1 MGGLMQPRTAAAL
14 AALGSLGLLLGAF
27 GFQHLGGL
35 APCEMCIWQR
45 WPHVAAIVLG
55 AAALA
60 MPGVRAPIAW
70 GGAAAMAVSAGLGL
84 FHTGVERKWWEG
96 ITECSVAQG
105 DMSTDALLNAIL
117 AAPVVRCDQVAWDL
131 AGLSMASWNGLA
143 SLALLG
149 LWVVAARA

>member
-1 MGGLMQPRTAAAL
+1 MRPRALAAL
-14 AALGSLGLLLGAF
+14 AALGSLALLLGAF

-45 WPHVAAIVLG
+45 WPHAAAIVLG

-60 MPGVRAPIAW
+60 MPGLRARIAVL
-70 GGAAAMAVSAGLGL
+70 GAAVMTVSAGLAL
-84 FHTGVERKWWEG
+84 LHTGVERKWWEG

-105 DMSTDALLNAIL
+105 DMSVDALLDAIL

-131 AGLSMASWNGLA
+131 AGLSMASWNGLL
-143 SLALLG
+143 SLVLMG
-149 LWVVAARA
+149 LWIGAARR